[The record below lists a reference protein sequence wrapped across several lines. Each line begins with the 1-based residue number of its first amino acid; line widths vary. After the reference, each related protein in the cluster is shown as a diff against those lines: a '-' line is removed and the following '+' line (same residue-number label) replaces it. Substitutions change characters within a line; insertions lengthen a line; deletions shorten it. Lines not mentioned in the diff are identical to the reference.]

1 MAQISG
7 LHHACIIVP
16 DIEKA
21 KQWYEDV
28 MGLTTMAEFDLGIP
42 EVGIGVGVPDAHL
55 KGAMLQWG
63 DAEGAS
69 MVELIEYAKQAGQP
83 FDPAT
88 LSNAQGVAHIAFATE
103 NAIDALYEE
112 LVAKGVNFYSPPQTV
127 EVGGAEV
134 KFCYFQDLNG
144 AKLEFIGT

>member
-7 LHHACIIVP
+7 MHHACIIVP
-16 DIEKA
+16 DIKKA
-21 KQWYEDV
+21 KQWYENV
-28 MGLTTMAEFDLGIP
+28 IGLKTMAEFDLGTP
-42 EVGIGVGVPDAHL
+42 EVGTGVGVPKAHL

-63 DAEGAS
+63 DAEGAT
-69 MVELIEYAKQAGQP
+69 MVELIEYASPAGKK

-88 LSNAQGVAHIAFATE
+88 PSNAQGVAHIAFSTVD
-103 NAIDALYEE
+103 AIDALYKE

>member
-7 LHHACIIVP
+7 MHHACIIVP
-16 DIEKA
+16 EIDKA
-21 KQWYEDV
+21 KQWYEEV
-28 MGLTTMAEFDLGIP
+28 IGLKTMAEFDLGIP
-42 EVGIGVGVPDAHL
+42 EVGTGVGVPGAHL

-63 DAEGAS
+63 DAEGAT
-69 MVELIEYAKQAGQP
+69 MVELIEYATPKGKA

-88 LSNAQGVAHIAFATE
+88 PSNAEGVAHIAFSTVD
-103 NAIDALYEE
+103 AIDALYEE
-112 LVAKGVNFYSPPQTV
+112 LSAKGVKFYSPPQLV